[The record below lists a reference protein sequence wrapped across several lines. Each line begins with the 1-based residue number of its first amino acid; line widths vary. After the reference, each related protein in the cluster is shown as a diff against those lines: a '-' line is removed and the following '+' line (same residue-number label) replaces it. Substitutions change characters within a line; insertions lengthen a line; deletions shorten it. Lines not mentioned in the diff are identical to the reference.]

1 MITVIM
7 MIVIVGLRLNY
18 ARRVSRGIL
27 AGEGEGDVARVPK
40 IVHLGFFSV
49 RELAGKTNQLCDVSN
64 LFLKN

>member
-1 MITVIM
+1 MIMVIM

-40 IVHLGFFSV
+40 IV
-49 RELAGKTNQLCDVSN
+49 TWVSSRSGN
-64 LFLKN
+64 LQAKQTSSM